1 VVRVLPGTKA
11 KPGGF
16 VVVRFTKEGL
26 PSHGA
31 FTGKFSRPY
40 KAMLKQSEV
49 AKVVAARFKP
59 TTVESHMK
67 KAFTELEL
75 NQDSA
80 GFCAHRAICARL
92 SLSS

>member
-1 VVRVLPGTKA
+1 
-11 KPGGF
+11 
-16 VVVRFTKEGL
+16 L